1 MLDVTVD
8 LETTGLAPTAAVI
21 SLGAV
26 AWKKDAEDTPFLLND
41 EKKEDPFFN
50 YYYHVDLRSL
60 WVLGG
65 FTFEKKTHDW
75 WASQSQEAKNELT
88 ASDNEDMPCYPIQTV
103 ILGFFDWINSVK
115 EVLGEKEVRLWAQGT
130 DFDLAILRNL
140 CSRLVYALPVQH
152 THFRDHRTY
161 MYEIGDLI
169 YKTLEQKTVISDHM
183 FLQERSPYAL
193 VSDYK
198 EKNGVVHSPVYDC
211 KRSIYTTWQ
220 LSGMVKRLLDTS
232 DPDAAKKI
240 IEDIRNKV
248 QK

>member
-1 MLDVTVD
+1 MLDISVD

-26 AWKKDAEDTPFLLND
+26 AWRKDAAGTPFLLN
-41 EKKEDPFFN
+41 EKGEEDPYFN

-65 FTFEKKTHDW
+65 FTFEKKTSDW
-75 WASQSQEAKNELT
+75 WATQSQEAKNELT
-88 ASDNEDMPCYPIQTV
+88 ASDNDDMPCYPIQTV
-103 ILGFFDWINSVK
+103 VSGFFDWINSVK
-115 EVLGEKEVRLWAQGT
+115 DTLGEKEVRLWAQGT
-130 DFDLAILRNL
+130 DFDIAILRNL
-140 CSRLVYALPVQH
+140 SSRLGYALPVQH

-161 MYEIGDLI
+161 IYETGDLI
-169 YKTLEQKTVISDHM
+169 YKTLGLMTVISDYT
-183 FLQERSPYAL
+183 FLQKRSPYAL

-211 KRSIYTTWQ
+211 KRSIFTTWQ
-220 LSGMVKRLLDTS
+220 LSGMINRLLESS
-232 DPDAAKKI
+232 DPDAAKKLVD
-240 IEDIRNKV
+240 EIRNKV

>member
-1 MLDVTVD
+1 MIDVSVD

-41 EKKEDPFFN
+41 EKKEDPFFS

-65 FTFEKKTHDW
+65 FAFEKKASDW
-75 WASQSQEAKNELT
+75 WASQPQEAKNELT
-88 ASDNEDMPCYPIQTV
+88 ASDNDDMPCYPIQTV

-115 EVLGEKEVRLWAQGT
+115 EVLGEKEVHLWAQGT
-130 DFDLAILRNL
+130 DFDIAILRNL

-161 MYEIGDLI
+161 IYEVGDLI
-169 YKTLEQKTVISDHM
+169 YKALEQKTVISDYM
-183 FLQERSPYAL
+183 FLQKRSPYAL

>member
-1 MLDVTVD
+1 M
-8 LETTGLAPTAAVI
+8 
-21 SLGAV
+21 
-26 AWKKDAEDTPFLLND
+26 
-41 EKKEDPFFN
+41 
-50 YYYHVDLRSL
+50 
-60 WVLGG
+60 
-65 FTFEKKTHDW
+65 
-75 WASQSQEAKNELT
+75 
-88 ASDNEDMPCYPIQTV
+88 
-103 ILGFFDWINSVK
+103 DWINSVK

-140 CSRLVYALPVQH
+140 CSRLVYDLPVQH
-152 THFRDHRTY
+152 TYFRDHRTY
-161 MYEIGDLI
+161 IYEIGDLI
-169 YKTLEQKTVISDHM
+169 YKTLEQKTVISDYM
-183 FLQERSPYAL
+183 FLQKRSPYAL

-198 EKNGVVHSPVYDC
+198 EKNGVIHSPVYDC